1 MTNHPKFDMTGIR
14 RMDIGILNDDG
25 IPMGLTGSLANG
37 ADSGLYRV
45 EGLKNADM
53 SMGNPDVVSIVGDGR
68 FQSAYVFPPG
78 EAPQGTIEGTIY
90 DVDLAVALEGTK
102 KVTKGPFTWHVA
114 GGREAD
120 YVDCMAILQGW
131 AKSKTTGY
139 RGKKL
144 YWGYIVPKL
153 QIAVLGTTAMQQR
166 QAVDARLQMVIS
178 ESDIY
183 PWGEALALASEG
195 VTGGLV
201 IPFSGQYP
209 MVMHTFVGDG
219 TTDDVVL
226 EETPAGDDDAS
237 PQMVFVYDWTNEA
250 WLVTTTAFTVDAATK
265 TLTYEAASIPAAG
278 EVNVIVYAYVP

>member
-45 EGLKNADM
+45 EGLKNADL
-53 SMGNPDVVSIVGDGR
+53 SLGNPDVVSIVGDGR
-68 FQSAYVFPPG
+68 FSSAYVFPPG
-78 EAPQGTIEGTIY
+78 EAPQGTIEGTIF
-90 DVDLAVALEGTK
+90 DVDLVAALESTK
-102 KVTKGPFTWHVA
+102 KVTKGPWTWAVL
-114 GGREAD
+114 GGREAE

-166 QAVDARLQMVIS
+166 QEVNARLQMVIS
-178 ESDIY
+178 ETDIY
-183 PWGEALALASEG
+183 PWGEALTLASDG
-195 VTGGLV
+195 VTGGLM

-209 MVMHTFVGDG
+209 MTMHTFVGDG
-219 TTDDVVL
+219 TTDTVVL
-226 EETPAGDDDAS
+226 DETPAGEDDAS
-237 PQMVFVYDWTNEA
+237 PQMLFVYDQTNSA
-250 WLVTTTAFTVDAATK
+250 WLVTTTVYTVTPSTK
-265 TLTYEAASIPAAG
+265 TLAFTAGNIPAAG
-278 EVNVIVYAYVP
+278 VVCGIPYAYVP